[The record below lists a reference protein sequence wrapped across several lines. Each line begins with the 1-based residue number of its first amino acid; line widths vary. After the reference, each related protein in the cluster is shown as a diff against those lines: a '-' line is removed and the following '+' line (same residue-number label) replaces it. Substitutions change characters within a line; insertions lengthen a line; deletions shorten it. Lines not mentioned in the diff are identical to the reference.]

1 MVHAIGSV
9 CRQSNCLSRRLN
21 NACSLTNHALL
32 AQPTEI
38 PSLSSCIKSSSTTRH
53 HHTTT
58 NAVKIATASL
68 GLFVGC
74 TSESARRK
82 KRSIAKRNRRN
93 TPTRRQAIVS
103 MNQALNVTRQVA
115 PHHEPNSNY
124 RSFQAQAQAQ
134 AVVEV
139 EVVAVVVVVVVVSYC
154 LSHITVFSLE
164 FIKKEINILDQSHT
178 RTHTAIVLLEY
189 QVVMANYV
197 RANKCFSI
205 HSNVAVRS
213 KACAILINS
222 GTAQKNREQRDKS

>member
-1 MVHAIGSV
+1 
-9 CRQSNCLSRRLN
+9 
-21 NACSLTNHALL
+21 
-32 AQPTEI
+32 
-38 PSLSSCIKSSSTTRH
+38 
-53 HHTTT
+53 
-58 NAVKIATASL
+58 
-68 GLFVGC
+68 
-74 TSESARRK
+74 
-82 KRSIAKRNRRN
+82 
-93 TPTRRQAIVS
+93 VS

-139 EVVAVVVVVVVVSYC
+139 EVVAVVVVVSYC